1 MAIACQ
7 GGGSHTGFTAGVLKR
22 LLHSELEIT
31 GLSGT
36 SGGAIC
42 AYLAWSGLVL
52 DDPALG
58 AELLDRFWSDI
69 AATDPA
75 ERVVNAAAVAAARA
89 QALLTPPEA
98 MPYLY
103 PFWGGER
110 LRSALERNVDFEAV
124 SARGRESGAPLL
136 LVGAVEVLTGEF
148 RLFRDADV
156 DIDAVLASCAVPE
169 LFDAVRTRDGVF
181 WDGLLSQNPPV
192 RQLAWSLPDEIWI
205 IQINPRRRTTEPRT
219 PAEIRDRRNELAAN
233 LSLEQ
238 EVWFVRRINELIER
252 GVLVD
257 PDHKVIELRRIE
269 LGEGLDAV
277 SKLDRSSA
285 LINDLMARGEA
296 AAEEFLASL
305 RPR

>member
-22 LLHSELEIT
+22 LLRSELEIT

-42 AYLAWSGLVL
+42 AYLAWCGLVL
-52 DDPALG
+52 QDRARG
-58 AELLDRFWSDI
+58 IELLDRFWSDI
-69 AATDPA
+69 AARHPA
-75 ERVVNAAAVAAARA
+75 ERVANAAAVTAART
-89 QALLTPPEA
+89 QAVFTPPEA

-110 LRSALERNVDFEAV
+110 LRSALERNVDIAAV
-124 SARGRESGAPLL
+124 RACARDGGAPLL
-136 LVGAVEVLTGEF
+136 LIGAVEVLSGEF
-148 RLFRDADV
+148 RLFRDAEVDV
-156 DIDAVLASCAVPE
+156 DALLASCAVPG
-169 LFDAVRTRDGVF
+169 LFDAVRIDDGVF

-205 IQINPRRRTTEPRT
+205 IQVNPRLRASEPRT
-219 PAEIRDRRNELAAN
+219 PAEIHDRRNELAAN

-252 GVLVD
+252 GALVD
-257 PDHKVIELRRIE
+257 PDHRVINVRRIE

-277 SKLDRSSA
+277 SKLDRSPA
-285 LINDLMARGEA
+285 LIDELIGRGEA
-296 AAEEFLASL
+296 EAERLLASL
-305 RPR
+305 